1 MSVRF
6 CDKATDFE
14 NELVVQCDV
23 STVKNTSLVGSG
35 SDNWSKVS
43 IGTFITLFLG
53 LLLCNVLVS

>member
-1 MSVRF
+1 MTSIDLITKKKKNRSGISYMSVRF

-35 SDNWSKVS
+35 SDN
-43 IGTFITLFLG
+43 
-53 LLLCNVLVS
+53 

>member
-1 MSVRF
+1 MSVGF

-35 SDNWSKVS
+35 SDNWRKVS
-43 IGTFITLFLG
+43 IGTLYCFWGYF
-53 LLLCNVLVS
+53 CVMF